1 MKNNNIIGFAL
12 IGIVLLL
19 FSWYNSN
26 QFEKQRIE
34 QARLDSI
41 ATANLANQLAETN
54 ATFQADSVEIEEV
67 SSIYGDQYLDS
78 LTMAEEQF
86 IEISNNKIN
95 VTLSSKGA
103 QISNVLIK
111 GYYTYDSLALNLIK
125 TGESNFDMEFIT
137 SQGINTSDLNF
148 TLAHATDSSAIYRL
162 YFDDDSYVENSYL
175 LTNDSYLM
183 TNNLRFVNMNQY
195 IPRSQSRLRMS
206 WDVNIPRI
214 EKGYKNEKQYSK
226 VAYKYPNSNDVEN
239 LTKNKDHAQKAI
251 NQKVSWFAVQQQ
263 FFSAIL
269 VAPNDISNLD
279 LTSKFYPEG
288 DENLMA
294 CNALMM
300 FDVENRE
307 SEFSVPLQFYFGPN
321 HYNTLKQYDKDFEEL
336 LPLGGWLIG
345 SISKFIIIPIFN
357 WLSKFISNYGIIIL
371 ILTILLKI
379 AISPLTLKSY
389 VSSAKMR
396 VIKPEVDKINAK
408 YPKPEDAMK
417 KQQATMDLYKKCGI
431 SMFGGCLPMLLQL
444 PLLYAMF
451 RFFPASFEL
460 RQQRFLWAE
469 DLSTY
474 DSILDLGFNIPLY
487 GDHISLFALLMAVTM
502 VIYSKMNNAQMA
514 DSQAMPGMKFMTT
527 WFMPIFLLVLCNNF
541 SSGLSYYYM
550 LSNLLT
556 MLQTWIIR
564 KFFVNEDKL
573 YAKIQAKAAA
583 APTKKK
589 SNFQK
594 RLEEAYKIQQ
604 AQERERQNQNRR

>member
-54 ATFQADSVEIEEV
+54 ATFQADSVEIDEV

-564 KFFVNEDKL
+564 KFFVNEEKL

>member
-1 MKNNNIIGFAL
+1 MKNNNVLGFAL

-86 IEISNNKIN
+86 LEISNNKIN

-239 LTKNKDHAQKAI
+239 LTKNKDLAQKTI

-556 MLQTWIIR
+556 ILQTWIIR
-564 KFFVNEDKL
+564 KFFVDEDKL

>member
-162 YFDDDSYVENSYL
+162 YFDDDSYVENTYL

-239 LTKNKDHAQKAI
+239 LTKNKDQAQKAI

-269 VAPNDISNLD
+269 VAPDDISNLD

-288 DENLMA
+288 DENLMT

>member
-239 LTKNKDHAQKAI
+239 LTKNKDQAQKAI

-564 KFFVNEDKL
+564 KFFVNEEKL

>member
-564 KFFVNEDKL
+564 KFFVDEDKL

>member
-226 VAYKYPNSNDVEN
+226 VAYKYPNSNDIEN

-564 KFFVNEDKL
+564 KFFVNEEKL

>member
-1 MKNNNIIGFAL
+1 MKNNNVLGFAL

-86 IEISNNKIN
+86 LEISNNKIN

-239 LTKNKDHAQKAI
+239 LTKNKDLAQKTI

-321 HYNTLKQYDKDFEEL
+321 HYNTLKQYDKDFEDL

-556 MLQTWIIR
+556 ILQTWIIR

>member
-1 MKNNNIIGFAL
+1 MKNNNVIGFAL

-54 ATFQADSVEIEEV
+54 ATFQADSLEIEEV

-239 LTKNKDHAQKAI
+239 LTKNKDQAQKAI

-564 KFFVNEDKL
+564 KFFVNEEKL

>member
-288 DENLMA
+288 DENLMT

>member
-239 LTKNKDHAQKAI
+239 LTKNKDQAQKAI

-269 VAPNDISNLD
+269 VAPDEISNLD

-288 DENLMA
+288 DENLMT

>member
-239 LTKNKDHAQKAI
+239 LTKNKDQAQKAI

-564 KFFVNEDKL
+564 KFFVNEEKL

-583 APTKKK
+583 APAKKK

>member
-54 ATFQADSVEIEEV
+54 ATFQADSVEINEV

-239 LTKNKDHAQKAI
+239 LTKNKDQAQKAI

-564 KFFVNEDKL
+564 KFFVNEEKL

-604 AQERERQNQNRR
+604 SQERERQNQNRR

>member
-1 MKNNNIIGFAL
+1 MKNNNVLGFAL

-239 LTKNKDHAQKAI
+239 LTKNKDLAQKTI

>member
-239 LTKNKDHAQKAI
+239 LTKNKDNAQKAI
-251 NQKVSWFAVQQQ
+251 NQKVRWFAVQQQ

-460 RQQRFLWAE
+460 RQQSFLWAE

-564 KFFVNEDKL
+564 KFFVNEEKL

>member
-239 LTKNKDHAQKAI
+239 LTKNKDQAQKAI

-288 DENLMA
+288 DENLMT

-502 VIYSKMNNAQMA
+502 VVYSKMNNAQMA

>member
-239 LTKNKDHAQKAI
+239 VTKNKDQAQKAI

-345 SISKFIIIPIFN
+345 SISKFILIPIFN

-564 KFFVNEDKL
+564 KFFVNEEKL

>member
-1 MKNNNIIGFAL
+1 MKNNNVLGFAL

-86 IEISNNKIN
+86 LEISNNKIN

-239 LTKNKDHAQKAI
+239 LTKNKDLAQKTI

-321 HYNTLKQYDKDFEEL
+321 HYNTLKQYDKDFEDL

-556 MLQTWIIR
+556 ILQTWIIR
-564 KFFVNEDKL
+564 RFFVDEDKL

>member
-1 MKNNNIIGFAL
+1 MRNNNVLGFAL

-86 IEISNNKIN
+86 LEISNNKIN

-239 LTKNKDHAQKAI
+239 LTKNKDQAQKAI

>member
-460 RQQRFLWAE
+460 RQQSFLWAE

-502 VIYSKMNNAQMA
+502 VVYSKMNNAQMA

-556 MLQTWIIR
+556 ILQTWIIR
-564 KFFVNEDKL
+564 KFFVDEDKL

>member
-239 LTKNKDHAQKAI
+239 LTKNKDQAQKAI

-556 MLQTWIIR
+556 ILQTWIIR
-564 KFFVNEDKL
+564 KFFVNEEKL

>member
-239 LTKNKDHAQKAI
+239 LTKNKDQAQKAI

>member
-564 KFFVNEDKL
+564 KFFVNEEKL

>member
-54 ATFQADSVEIEEV
+54 ATFQADSVEINEV

-288 DENLMA
+288 DENLMT

>member
-288 DENLMA
+288 DENLMT

-556 MLQTWIIR
+556 ILQTWIIR

>member
-1 MKNNNIIGFAL
+1 MKNNNVLGFAL

-86 IEISNNKIN
+86 LEISNNKIN

-239 LTKNKDHAQKAI
+239 LTKNKDLAQKTI

-321 HYNTLKQYDKDFEEL
+321 HYNTLKQYDKDFEDL

-556 MLQTWIIR
+556 ILQTWIIR
-564 KFFVNEDKL
+564 KFFVDEDKL

>member
-54 ATFQADSVEIEEV
+54 ATFQADSVEIDEV

-239 LTKNKDHAQKAI
+239 LTKNKDQAQKAI

-288 DENLMA
+288 DENLMT

>member
-54 ATFQADSVEIEEV
+54 ATFQADSVEIEQV

-288 DENLMA
+288 DENLMT

>member
-269 VAPNDISNLD
+269 FAPNDISNLD

-487 GDHISLFALLMAVTM
+487 GDHISLFALLMAATM

-564 KFFVNEDKL
+564 KFFVDEDKL

>member
-54 ATFQADSVEIEEV
+54 ATFQADSVEIDEV

-239 LTKNKDHAQKAI
+239 LTKNKDNAQKAI
-251 NQKVSWFAVQQQ
+251 NQKVRWFAVQQQ

-460 RQQRFLWAE
+460 RQQSFLWAE

-564 KFFVNEDKL
+564 KFFVNEEKL

>member
-288 DENLMA
+288 DENLMT

-564 KFFVNEDKL
+564 KFFVNEEKL

>member
-239 LTKNKDHAQKAI
+239 LTKNKDHAQKTI

-487 GDHISLFALLMAVTM
+487 GDHISLFALLMAATM

-564 KFFVNEDKL
+564 KFFVNEEKL

>member
-54 ATFQADSVEIEEV
+54 ATFQADSVEINEV

-239 LTKNKDHAQKAI
+239 LTKNKDQAQKTI

-564 KFFVNEDKL
+564 KFFVNEEKL

>member
-54 ATFQADSVEIEEV
+54 ATFQADSIEIEEV

-239 LTKNKDHAQKAI
+239 LTKNKDQAQKAI

>member
-1 MKNNNIIGFAL
+1 MKNNNVIGFAL

-54 ATFQADSVEIEEV
+54 ATFQADSVEINEV

-239 LTKNKDHAQKAI
+239 LTKNKDQAQKAI

-564 KFFVNEDKL
+564 KFFVDEDKL

>member
-239 LTKNKDHAQKAI
+239 LTKNKDQAQKAI

-502 VIYSKMNNAQMA
+502 VVYSKMNNAQMA

-564 KFFVNEDKL
+564 KFFVNEEKL

>member
-1 MKNNNIIGFAL
+1 MKNNNVIGFAL

-54 ATFQADSVEIEEV
+54 ATFQADSEEIEEV

-239 LTKNKDHAQKAI
+239 LTKNKDLAQKAI

-460 RQQRFLWAE
+460 RQQSFLWAD

-556 MLQTWIIR
+556 ILQTWIIR
-564 KFFVNEDKL
+564 KFFVDEDKL

>member
-1 MKNNNIIGFAL
+1 MKNNNVLGFAL

-86 IEISNNKIN
+86 LEISNNKIN

-239 LTKNKDHAQKAI
+239 LTKNKDLAQKTI

>member
-1 MKNNNIIGFAL
+1 MKNNNVIGFAL

>member
-1 MKNNNIIGFAL
+1 MKNNNVLGFAL

-86 IEISNNKIN
+86 LEISNNKIN

-239 LTKNKDHAQKAI
+239 LTKNKDLAQKAI

-321 HYNTLKQYDKDFEEL
+321 HYNTLKQYDKDFEDL

-389 VSSAKMR
+389 LSSAKMR

-487 GDHISLFALLMAVTM
+487 GDHISLFALLMAASL

-527 WFMPIFLLVLCNNF
+527 WFMPIFMLVLCNNF

-564 KFFVNEDKL
+564 KFFVDEDKL